1 MKKRRSKI
9 PPKPLIGLISLFL
22 ILFFSAVLLKVLARN
37 SDFFR
42 VKEIIIRDEVVRPD
56 KKIDL
61 SYFKGSNIFTVNLGR
76 EEDYLSRSFPG
87 YQKIKLVKIFPDK
100 IFADFIKRKPV
111 ACVKLYR
118 YFYLDQDMVLY
129 GAPSEADLLGLPIIF
144 GLETKLF
151 GPKQGIKYNI
161 KELAIAFNIIKAVRF
176 NKALEDFQ
184 IKKINVADG
193 ANTSFFMA
201 QPAKLPGNTKLK
213 HEVKAVNEGLEVKI
227 GQDYIADKIN
237 ILSSLMM
244 EETNDWDNIKYIDL
258 RFKDPVIK
266 FKNMKDSGGNHF

>member
-9 PPKPLIGLISLFL
+9 PSKPLIGLISLFL
-22 ILFFSAVLLKVLARN
+22 ILFFAVVLLKVLARN
-37 SDFFR
+37 SNFFR
-42 VKEIIIRDEVVRPD
+42 VKEIIIRDEVVQTD

-61 SYFKGSNIFTVNLGR
+61 SYFKGSNIFTFNLGR
-76 EEDYLSRSFPG
+76 EEDYLTRRFPG

-118 YFYLDQDMVLY
+118 YFYLDSDMVLY
-129 GAPSEADLLGLPIIF
+129 GVPSEADLLGLPVIF

-161 KELAIAFNIIKAVRF
+161 KEIAIAFEIIKSVRF
-176 NKALEDFQ
+176 NKALKDLQ

-193 ANTSFFMA
+193 TNTSFFMA
-201 QPAKLPGNTKLK
+201 LPAKPPSNTKLK
-213 HEVKAVNEGLEVKI
+213 HEVKVVNEELEIKI
-227 GQDYIADKIN
+227 GQDYITDKIN
-237 ILSSLMM
+237 ILSCLLA
-244 EETNDWDNIKYIDL
+244 EEKNDWDNIKYIDL

-266 FKNMKDSGGNHF
+266 FKNTKDKC